1 MAIPYNQ
8 FNKNTHMKRKLP
20 FLLLLALITSG
31 AYAQKV
37 YFKLNPSYNF
47 GMKDQV
53 LSYDY
58 SLRYSAAANTIVE
71 EYSNVRT
78 SLGKGYMG
86 SFAIGFKHNENVSS
100 EYTFSYLKGKPSSFS
115 DIIHYYSGDEK
126 YTTTLE
132 ANIMSFTPTLVFSAT
147 EKDWTPYLAA
157 GLSINFITVKENTE
171 FSSFFINGNTVI
183 DAEYKG
189 SPTIGFTTK
198 IGVINKISDVFSVF
212 GEFTYAHLN
221 FSPNTKEVT
230 GYTINKQ
237 DSLSTLKEYDIHTE
251 YENEISIM
259 YEDNGNGFEEKRNMN
274 KPREARKFSMPLSY
288 FSFSIGVRINIVR
301 REKPNNDAIKI
312 EN

>member
-1 MAIPYNQ
+1 
-8 FNKNTHMKRKLP
+8 MKRKLP
-20 FLLLLALITSG
+20 FLLLLVVITSVT
-31 AYAQKV
+31 YAQKV
-37 YFKLNPSYNF
+37 YFKLNPSYNL
-47 GMKDQV
+47 GMKDQIYG
-53 LSYDY
+53 YDY

-71 EYSNVRT
+71 EYSNVKS

-86 SFAIGFKHNENVSS
+86 SFAIGFKHNENISS
-100 EYTFSYLKGKPSSFS
+100 EYTFSYLSGKPTVLN
-115 DIIHYYSGDEK
+115 DIIHYYNGDEK
-126 YTTTLE
+126 YTFSYK
-132 ANIMSFTPTLVFSAT
+132 ANVMSFTPTLVFSAT

-171 FSSFFINGNTVI
+171 FTSFFTNGNTVI

-212 GEFTYAHLN
+212 GEFAYAHLN
-221 FSPNTKEVT
+221 FSPNTREIT
-230 GYTINKQ
+230 GYTINKK
-237 DSLSTLKEYDIHTE
+237 DSLSTLDEYYINTE
-251 YENEISIM
+251 YHDEISIK

-274 KPREARKFSMPLSY
+274 KPREARKFNMPLSY
-288 FSFSIGVRINIVR
+288 FSFSIGVKINIVR